1 MTYILTRVWV
11 MTIACWGLKFKVIG
25 QAHSSKSMKTWVL
38 HEYILPPDYQLMVV
52 FHCNIISGG
61 EACGW
66 RGSLQV
72 PWEAAGDEWEYV
84 WPESSMCGRGNAV
97 GLT

>member
-1 MTYILTRVWV
+1 
-11 MTIACWGLKFKVIG
+11 
-25 QAHSSKSMKTWVL
+25 
-38 HEYILPPDYQLMVV
+38 MVV

-84 WPESSMCGRGNAV
+84 WPESSICGRGNAV